1 MNYRKLNLTFGW
13 LVFLIATIVYFIT
26 IEDTVSLWDCGEYIT
41 TAYKLEVGHPPG
53 APLFMM
59 IGRLFSFFA
68 DPENVAVSINRLSA
82 LSSSLSILFMFWSI
96 TLLAKKIALK
106 DKKELSKGDKIAVL
120 GSGLIGSL
128 AYTFSDSFWFSAVEG
143 EVYAMASLFTA
154 IIFWAILKWDEEMAL
169 VQHENLDADYAPNR
183 WLLLIMFLLGLAIG
197 VHLLGI
203 LVVPAIGFVIY
214 FRYKKVA
221 DIKGILLTGIVALLT
236 FKMSVVTNDAGS
248 IVGLTS
254 VGNAIYLSGLKWLVM
269 LAPLGIVF
277 YMSFGINKMS
287 ASKAQTTFWVFAGL
301 MGLSLSSILLVYTG
315 MSVTRV
321 FFICSAT
328 FGAMSIYG
336 YTTKRDLTK
345 LGSFLMMGLIG
356 IIIASI
362 VNIFMKSSMM
372 YFVISIL
379 GVLIFVGLTAYD
391 TQKIKNMYTSSDS
404 GELMGKKA
412 VMGALTLYLDFIN
425 LFIMLLRL
433 FGQRR

>member
-1 MNYRKLNLTFGW
+1 MEF
-13 LVFLIATIVYFIT
+13 
-26 IEDTVSLWDCGEYIT
+26 
-41 TAYKLEVGHPPG
+41 
-53 APLFMM
+53 
-59 IGRLFSFFA
+59 
-68 DPENVAVSINRLSA
+68 
-82 LSSSLSILFMFWSI
+82 
-96 TLLAKKIALK
+96 
-106 DKKELSKGDKIAVL
+106 DKK
-120 GSGLIGSL
+120 
-128 AYTFSDSFWFSAVEG
+128 
-143 EVYAMASLFTA
+143 
-154 IIFWAILKWDEEMAL
+154 
-169 VQHENLDADYAPNR
+169 
-183 WLLLIMFLLGLAIG
+183 
-197 VHLLGI
+197 GI
-203 LVVPAIGFVIY
+203 LARAKASTRETAAVMDEGLRAY
-214 FRYKKVA
+214 MLKVYNYMA
-221 DIKGILLTGIVALLT
+221 TGILLTGIVALIT

-248 IVGLTS
+248 IIGLTQI
-254 VGNAIYLSGLKWLVM
+254 GNAIYMSGLKWIVM

-277 YMSFGINKMS
+277 YMSFGINKMT
-287 ASKAQTTFWVFAGL
+287 AAKAQTTFWIFAAL

-391 TQKIKNMYTSSDS
+391 TQKIKNMYSVSDT